1 MYYLRSSACNLFFLL
16 LILSI
21 GCNNNSGKEKI
32 NTTEIVSK
40 PGSIDAVVQK
50 NINSQLLFAAEK
62 NGIIDKNIRLGF
74 LPVLK
79 NYYEANEYKPLWSS
93 KEAWKPQAIA
103 LLNYLNRA
111 SEDGLFKED
120 YHFSRIS
127 SLKDLLDKDS
137 LKRMDAVIWT
147 KADLLFTDAFMHIIQ
162 DLKQGRLQPDSMEWK
177 NDPAKHQVFFSGNTD
192 RFVKGEEI
200 ESIFRS
206 VQPSI
211 KGYWSLKNC
220 IKSFIDSMDTR
231 KYTYLT
237 YPFKTGDKNDSLTFV
252 KKLLIRLSESG
263 IGTKDNKV
271 KVDSLQLASLIKKY
285 QLQKKA
291 KADGRLTVSLI
302 RMLNTTDA
310 ERYKRIAVTLDRY
323 KQLPDSMPEKYILV
337 NLPAFYLQVWDSD
350 TIAFTSKIICGKPAT
365 ATPLITSAISNLV
378 IFPTWTVPTSI
389 IKKEMLPG
397 LKKNPNYLRRKGLNL
412 FNRKG
417 DMIDPYSVNW
427 SKYSK
432 GIPYKIQQESGDGN
446 ALGVFKFNFYNPF
459 DVYLHDTNQ
468 RYLFRNSMRAL
479 SHGCVRVQEWE
490 KLAFFIARN
499 DSLRNINSND
509 TLKYN
514 TDSITNWVAKKEMR
528 RIDVKYKLPLFIRY
542 FGCEGINGSIKFYD
556 DIYDEDK
563 KMKESFFAVK

>member
-1 MYYLRSSACNLFFLL
+1 
-16 LILSI
+16 
-21 GCNNNSGKEKI
+21 
-32 NTTEIVSK
+32 
-40 PGSIDAVVQK
+40 
-50 NINSQLLFAAEK
+50 
-62 NGIIDKNIRLGF
+62 
-74 LPVLK
+74 
-79 NYYEANEYKPLWSS
+79 
-93 KEAWKPQAIA
+93 
-103 LLNYLNRA
+103 
-111 SEDGLFKED
+111 
-120 YHFSRIS
+120 
-127 SLKDLLDKDS
+127 
-137 LKRMDAVIWT
+137 
-147 KADLLFTDAFMHIIQ
+147 
-162 DLKQGRLQPDSMEWK
+162 LKQGRLQPDSLEWK
-177 NDPAKHQVFFSGNTD
+177 NDPAKHQVFFSANTD
-192 RFVKGEEI
+192 LFIKGEDI

-237 YPFKTGDKNDSLTFV
+237 YPFKAGDKNDSLAFV
-252 KKLLIRLSESG
+252 KKLLIRLNESG
-263 IGTKDNKV
+263 ISIKDNKI
-271 KVDSLQLASLIKKY
+271 KTDSLQLASLIKKY
-285 QLQKKA
+285 QQQKKVN
-291 KADGRLTVSLI
+291 ADGRLTASLI
-302 RMLNTTDA
+302 RMLNTNDK

-323 KQLPDSMPEKYILV
+323 KQLPESMPEKYILV

-378 IFPTWTVPTSI
+378 VFPTWTVPTSI

-397 LKKNPNYLRRKGLNL
+397 LKKNPNYLKRKGLNL
-412 FNRKG
+412 FNNKG
-417 DMIDPYSVNW
+417 VMIDPYSVNW

-446 ALGVFKFNFYNPF
+446 ALGVFKFNFYNPY

-499 DSLRNINSND
+499 DSLRYINSND

-514 TDSITNWVAKKEMR
+514 TDSITNWVAKKEMI

-542 FGCEGINGSIKFYD
+542 FGCEGINGAIKFYD

-563 KMKESFFAVK
+563 KMKESFFAFK